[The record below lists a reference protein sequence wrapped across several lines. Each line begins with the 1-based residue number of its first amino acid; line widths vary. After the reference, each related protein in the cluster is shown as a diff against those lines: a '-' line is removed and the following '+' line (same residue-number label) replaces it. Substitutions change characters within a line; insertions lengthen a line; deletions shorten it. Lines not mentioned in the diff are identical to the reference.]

1 MCSGFPQASRT
12 APPEVRPVVHD
23 GVRYEQLEDLRLP
36 DIDPASS
43 DVVALDDATNAV
55 LWTAQVYRR
64 EPLEHLPG
72 LEQDVQKV
80 FFASMKLGADG
91 KQLLIVDEMERHFL
105 LDLATRSVHQQAS
118 SAAR

>member
-1 MCSGFPQASRT
+1 MFPGLPQASRS

-36 DIDPASS
+36 DIDPDSS
-43 DVVALDDATNAV
+43 YVVALDDATNAV
-55 LWTAQVYRR
+55 LWTARIYHL

-80 FFASMKLGADG
+80 FFASMTLSADG
-91 KQLLIVDEMERHFL
+91 KQLLIVDEMERHFT
-105 LDLATRSVHQQAS
+105 LDLATRGVRQAPDTP
-118 SAAR
+118 R